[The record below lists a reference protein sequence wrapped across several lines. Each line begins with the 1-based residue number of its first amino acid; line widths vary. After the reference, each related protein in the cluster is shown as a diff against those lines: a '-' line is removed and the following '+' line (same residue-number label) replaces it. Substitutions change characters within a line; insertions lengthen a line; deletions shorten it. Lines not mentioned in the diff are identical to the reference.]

1 MNVRVTVVMQ
11 SYDFLYHVVFQYIF
25 LLSIQ
30 LCCYHTFPQRSYLL
44 FTNLLL
50 KFYFERLLHLCGGFR
65 GSESHCGWSPTAPF
79 TQSSGTTTS
88 NMPRRLLWVAGDTD
102 RCVISSSERSQRGM
116 KGRSQQSRPL
126 RKRLGT
132 RRCRWPPAGGST
144 KRQVRYDWVSLWSV
158 RVCVPRRIQW
168 QAVIRAILLASCRR
182 EYCMKLRRVQFSH
195 ISRDWSFRQLSPS
208 EFFFVVT
215 VWSSDRNAPLRE
227 PFFQMRCRKTEPLDS
242 SRFISIICC
251 VKVSALQTAAST
263 WKSSDRSRPAGANS
277 AFPNRWYKIALEGLA
292 TAVDANE
299 AWKN

>member
-168 QAVIRAILLASCRR
+168 QAVIRAVLLASCRR
-182 EYCMKLRRVQFSH
+182 EYCMKLRRDNSRTSLGTEVFASCRRASSFLLSQFDRPTGTRRYESH
-195 ISRDWSFRQLSPS
+195 SFR
-208 EFFFVVT
+208 
-215 VWSSDRNAPLRE
+215 W
-227 PFFQMRCRKTEPLDS
+227 
-242 SRFISIICC
+242 
-251 VKVSALQTAAST
+251 
-263 WKSSDRSRPAGANS
+263 
-277 AFPNRWYKIALEGLA
+277 
-292 TAVDANE
+292 
-299 AWKN
+299 